1 MPSDAVYRDYLLKNA
16 KEGKVRIFQE
26 KHAGAVPVEASVRVI
41 GYDKN
46 STLVEVVIHNGKTH
60 QIRAQLAAH
69 GHFILGDGKYG
80 RDDINNKF
88 GVKRQQLTAK
98 NLFFLL
104 IKAVFCIISIP
115 KKSQFK

>member
-1 MPSDAVYRDYLLKNA
+1 MYRDYLLKNA

-26 KHAGAVPVEASVRVI
+26 KHAGAVPVEASVKVI

-88 GVKRQQLTAK
+88 GVKKTATYGK
-98 NLFFLL
+98 KTCFF
-104 IKAVFCIISIP
+104 F
-115 KKSQFK
+115 